1 MAGALVVPLPLGV
14 ERVQL
19 DALSRVAA
27 HLGGLEE
34 AVQRKGRGGGG
45 AVADAAGWLVGAER
59 RMGSVQRRVTG

>member
-27 HLGGLEE
+27 HLDGLEE
-34 AVQRKGRGGGG
+34 AVQRKGLRGSAVAAVGGG
-45 AVADAAGWLVGAER
+45 AAG
-59 RMGSVQRRVTG
+59 S